1 VANAVAITNTKN
13 PSWREYLE
21 LCKPKVVLL
30 LLVTAVVGMQLAS
43 PNWVPIGTVIIAT
56 IGIGFAA
63 SSAAVINHI
72 VDASIDAKMQRTK
85 RRPIVS
91 GNMTNLRALAFSA
104 VLGISSML
112 ILVIFVNPLTAVL
125 SLVGLIG
132 YAVIYTM
139 FLKHAT
145 PQNIVIG
152 GLAGALPPLIGWAA
166 ITNTVSSEGILLV
179 LIIFTWTPAHFWAL
193 AIDRID
199 DYKKAD
205 VPMLPVTHG
214 IEFTKTCVLVYSLA
228 LWVVSVIP
236 FVVGMSGSLYL
247 ICAAGLGGWFSY
259 YAWQL
264 KYRPKADTAIKTF
277 MVSVKYLLYLFS
289 ALLVDHYLTMMSNL

>member
-1 VANAVAITNTKN
+1 
-13 PSWREYLE
+13 
-21 LCKPKVVLL
+21 
-30 LLVTAVVGMQLAS
+30 MQLAS
-43 PNWVPIGTVIIAT
+43 PNWVPISTVIIAT

-72 VDASIDAKMQRTK
+72 VDANIDAKMQRTK

-91 GNMTNLRALAFSA
+91 GNMTNQRALVFSA
-104 VLGISSML
+104 ALGISSML
-112 ILVIFVNPLTAVL
+112 ILVVFINTLTAIL

-152 GLAGALPPLIGWAA
+152 GMAGALPPLIGWAA
-166 ITNTVSSEGILLV
+166 VTNTVSAEGILLV

-214 IEFTKTCVLVYSLA
+214 IEFTKTCVLLYSLA
-228 LWVVSVIP
+228 LWVVSIIP
-236 FVVGMSGSLYL
+236 FVVGMSGLLYL

-259 YAWQL
+259 YSWQL
-264 KYRPKADTAIKTF
+264 KYRPKTDTAIKTF

-289 ALLVDHYLTMMSNL
+289 ALLIDHYLTMLANL